1 MTNALLTSRER
12 RYPLNDGEKRKPE
25 DRFARKNSTFDAKII
40 NVESYQIDIFFY
52 VQFGTQYNLI

>member
-1 MTNALLTSRER
+1 MMEKKENRKIDLLE
-12 RYPLNDGEKRKPE
+12 
-25 DRFARKNSTFDAKII
+25 TFNAKII

>member
-25 DRFARKNSTFDAKII
+25 DRFARKNSTFNAKII
-40 NVESYQIDIFFY
+40 NVESYQIDIFLY